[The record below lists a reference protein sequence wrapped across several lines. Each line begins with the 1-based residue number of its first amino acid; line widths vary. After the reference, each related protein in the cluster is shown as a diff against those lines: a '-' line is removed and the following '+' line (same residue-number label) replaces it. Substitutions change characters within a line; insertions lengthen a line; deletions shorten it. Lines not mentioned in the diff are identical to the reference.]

1 MFWIIVLAVVIV
13 IVVFSVIGS
22 RKARER
28 EKAEAAA
35 AAEKRKEEQER
46 LIKELEPQAAA
57 GDAVAAKRLTMIKEK
72 INEPIVYDSTY
83 SHYGIIYYRAQ
94 DLPTVYRTAG
104 NILLD
109 AIARHGGWDDFSI
122 EKEVDN
128 TNKPKEGNMC
138 CYFTAVTGESCSVD
152 WWYNTTNIT
161 GACTRPNPN
170 GGVISCHAGYNS
182 ISASVSLKMQPETVA
197 AIVEEFAREITG
209 YIKSNGGYQVY
220 RAVSE
225 FYEPKGRRRNE
236 IWNS

>member
-1 MFWIIVLAVVIV
+1 MFWIIVLVAVIV
-13 IVVFSVIGS
+13 IVVLGVKGL
-22 RKARER
+22 RKAREW

-35 AAEKRKEEQER
+35 AAEKLKAEQER
-46 LIKELEPQAAA
+46 LIKELEPKAAA

-72 INEPIVYDSTY
+72 INVPIARGSTY
-83 SHYGIIYYRAQ
+83 GTYDLIYYRAQ
-94 DLPTVYRTAG
+94 NLDTVYRTAG
-104 NILLD
+104 NILLQ

-128 TNKPKEGNMC
+128 TKKPKEGNMC

-152 WWYNTTNIT
+152 WWYNTTNTT
-161 GACTRPNPN
+161 GACTRPSPN
-170 GGVISCHAGYNS
+170 GGVASVHTGYNS

-197 AIVEEFAREITG
+197 VIVEEFTREITG

-225 FYEPKGRRRNE
+225 FYKPKGRKLTE